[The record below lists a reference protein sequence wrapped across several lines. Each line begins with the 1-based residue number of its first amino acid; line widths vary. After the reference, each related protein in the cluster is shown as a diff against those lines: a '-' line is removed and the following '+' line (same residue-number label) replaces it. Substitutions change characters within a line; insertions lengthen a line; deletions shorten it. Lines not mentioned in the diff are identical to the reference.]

1 MAVVSTTSNANL
13 LKAFWNEVFV
23 NELRESM
30 VFYDLGLKSTV
41 PDQSGTLEHWLTI
54 ADLSADPVART
65 QGTDPT
71 EYSLSS
77 GDMTATVKQ
86 YGDFVKLSDVFMDTA
101 INGTMEHIMERL
113 GRHAAK
119 TMDIVIRDAV
129 LSASTV
135 VKYGGTAVARNS
147 LATDGSFDFT
157 VATLRKAKN
166 FLSKANA
173 MPLRGT
179 EFVAVAHPDVVYDLE
194 GDANWVNA
202 HLYTEKGISGIYDG
216 EVGKLYG
223 VRFIEN
229 TNALAM
235 VASGSAST
243 DVYQTYFVG
252 QEGFGVGEF
261 RQVKTIVD
269 ERSMASPLRLYGTA
283 GWKTQ
288 FATRELQASAMV
300 RYETGASLGA

>member
-1 MAVVSTTSNANL
+1 MAAHTTSTNANL
-13 LKAFWNEVFV
+13 LKQYWNDLFL

-30 VFYDLGLKSTV
+30 VFYDLGLKSQV
-41 PDQSGTLEHWLTI
+41 PDNNGTVEHWLTI
-54 ADLSADPVART
+54 ADMSADPVART
-65 QGTDPT
+65 EATDPT

-77 GDMTATVKQ
+77 GDMTAAVKQ
-86 YGDFVKLSDVFMDTA
+86 YGDYVKFSDLFKNTSVG
-101 INGTMEHIMERL
+101 GTMDQIMERL

-119 TMDIVIRDAV
+119 TMDIVVRNAV

-147 LATDGSFDFT
+147 IATDGSFDFT
-157 VATLRKAKN
+157 VTTLRKAKN
-166 FLSKANA
+166 FLDKANA
-173 MPLRGT
+173 MPIQGT
-179 EFVAVAHPDVVYDLE
+179 DFVAIAHPDVIYDLE
-194 GDANWVNA
+194 GDTNWVNA

-223 VRFIEN
+223 VRFMQN

-243 DVYQTYFVG
+243 DVYQTYFIG
-252 QEGFGVGEF
+252 NQGFGVGEF
-261 RQVKTIVD
+261 RGVETIVD
-269 ERSMASPLRLYGTA
+269 QESAASPLRLYGTA
-283 GWKTQ
+283 GWKAS
-288 FATRELQASAMV
+288 FATRELVASAMV